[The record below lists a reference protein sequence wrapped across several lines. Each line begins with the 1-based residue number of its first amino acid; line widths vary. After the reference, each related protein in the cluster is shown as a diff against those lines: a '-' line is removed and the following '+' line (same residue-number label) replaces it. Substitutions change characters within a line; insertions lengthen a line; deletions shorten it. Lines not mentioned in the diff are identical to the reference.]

1 MAKRTWTLRWRVLE
15 CRRNPQRPRHVSRPP
30 ARGPRSVSQHSSQ
43 CRRTSSGGK
52 AFGTR
57 FQVPEFSNE
66 NAHKPQLAALLLRDK
81 PCAPTVTGRSI
92 RRPGSAWRRCR
103 HNCMTGWPARR
114 IEGMR
119 SSACLAPV
127 RKRLPETRS
136 RRLPGKTRA
145 AQSLHADRSA
155 YQDGG
160 CVAARPARARAGNSE
175 ISYAPKCRKPPAIA
189 GGFPFKPTEV
199 DQKSRWMRRRP
210 DQMPSVLTV
219 APDAAV

>member
-1 MAKRTWTLRWRVLE
+1 MAGLGVPSK
-15 CRRNPQRPRHVSRPP
+15 P
-30 ARGPRSVSQHSSQ
+30 ATTSTCLPSAGPRSEVGFSAFVTMQTNLIWWEGLRDAVSGA
-43 CRRTSSGGK
+43 RI
-52 AFGTR
+52 
-57 FQVPEFSNE
+57 SNE

-175 ISYAPKCRKPPAIA
+175 YPTRQNAESPGDCR
-189 GGFPFKPTEV
+189 GFPFKPTEV